1 MQKILQQYFASMQYS
16 YSIYSSADIQHNLIS
31 GVLEQV
37 NPIKNHKIS
46 IFDDFINFPFLQLYF
61 PKNSGI
67 TVPETPV
74 SIFESLCFF
83 QPAKHS
89 A

>member
-1 MQKILQQYFASMQYS
+1 ML
-16 YSIYSSADIQHNLIS
+16 SIDDLLKAIGHDEHSRRDMKDAEIY

-37 NPIKNHKIS
+37 NPIKSYKIS
-46 IFDDFINFPFLQLYF
+46 IHDDFTDFHFLQLYF
-61 PKNSGI
+61 LKNSGI
-67 TVPETPV
+67 TVLETPV

>member
-1 MQKILQQYFASMQYS
+1 ML
-16 YSIYSSADIQHNLIS
+16 SIDDLLKAIGHNEHSRREMSDAEIS

-37 NPIKNHKIS
+37 NPIKSYKIS
-46 IFDDFINFPFLQLYF
+46 IYDDFIDFHFLQLYF
-61 PKNSGI
+61 LKNSGI

-74 SIFESLCFF
+74 IIFESLCFF